1 MKTPSFLQQ
10 LQPHWAALA
19 PRERR
24 SVLAAGALVC
34 LALLWWLALGPALQT
49 LRAADAQHRE
59 LDAQLQTMRRMQA
72 EVQALKSQ
80 SALGFDEALRSVQ
93 ASAKTDLSG
102 TAQINVL
109 GERVSVTLK
118 NTPADAL
125 ARWLAQVR
133 INARA
138 LPTEAKLVR
147 SPASTAANAPQPA
160 LPAWDGSLVLA
171 LPKR

>member
-1 MKTPSFLQQ
+1 MKTPSFLLQ

-24 SVLAAGALVC
+24 SVLAAVALVG
-34 LALLWWLALGPALQT
+34 LALLWWLALSPALQT
-49 LRAADAQHRE
+49 LRAADVQHRE
-59 LDAQLQTMRRMQA
+59 LDAQLQNMHRMQA
-72 EVQALKSQ
+72 EVQALKNQ

-147 SPASTAANAPQPA
+147 STAANAPQPA
-160 LPAWDGSLVLA
+160 QPAWDGSLVLA

>member
-1 MKTPSFLQQ
+1 MKSPPLLQL
-10 LQPHWAALA
+10 LQPHWANLA

-24 SVLAAGALVC
+24 SLLAALALVA
-34 LALLWWLALGPALQT
+34 LALVWWLALGPALQT
-49 LRAADAQHRE
+49 LRDADAQHRS
-59 LDAQLQTMRRMQA
+59 LDAQLQSMRRMQA
-72 EVQALKSQ
+72 EVQSLQ
-80 SALGFDEALRSVQ
+80 GQNALGFDEALRSVQ
-93 ASAKTDLSG
+93 SSAKTDLSG

-147 SPASTAANAPQPA
+147 SPASTAANTAP
-160 LPAWDGSLVLA
+160 PAWDGSLVLA

>member
-1 MKTPSFLQQ
+1 MKSPFLTQ
-10 LQPHWAALA
+10 LRSQWATLA

-24 SVLAAGALVC
+24 GVQAALALVGM
-34 LALLWWLALGPALQT
+34 ALLWWLALGPAVQT
-49 LRAADAQHRE
+49 LRAADAQHRS
-59 LDAQLQTMRRMQA
+59 LDTQLQTMRRMQA
-72 EVQALKSQ
+72 EVQALQSQ
-80 SALGFDEALRSVQ
+80 SAIGFDEALRNVQ
-93 ASAKTDLSG
+93 SSAKTDLSG

-109 GERVSVTLK
+109 GERVSVTFK
-118 NTPADAL
+118 NTSAEAL
-125 ARWLAQVR
+125 ARWLTQVR

-147 SPASTAANAPQPA
+147 SAAANATQPA

>member
-1 MKTPSFLQQ
+1 MKSPSVLLQ

-24 SVLAAGALVC
+24 SVVAALALVA
-34 LALLWWLALGPALQT
+34 LALLWWLALSPALQT
-49 LRAADAQHRE
+49 LRAADAQHRS
-59 LDAQLQTMRRMQA
+59 LDAQLQNMRRMQA
-72 EVQALKSQ
+72 EVQSLQDQK
-80 SALGFDEALRSVQ
+80 ALGFDEALRSVQ
-93 ASAKTDLSG
+93 SSAKTDLSG

-147 SPASTAANAPQPA
+147 SPASTAANAAQPA

>member
-1 MKTPSFLQQ
+1 MKSPSFLQQ

-24 SVLAAGALVC
+24 SVVAALALVAV
-34 LALLWWLALGPALQT
+34 ALLWWLALSPALQT
-49 LRAADAQHRE
+49 LRAADAQHRS
-59 LDAQLQTMRRMQA
+59 LDAQLQNMRRMQA
-72 EVQALKSQ
+72 EVQSLQGQ
-80 SALGFDEALRSVQ
+80 SSLGFDEALRSVQ

-102 TAQINVL
+102 TAQINVV

-147 SPASTAANAPQPA
+147 STPSTAANAGIAQ
-160 LPAWDGSLVLA
+160 PAWDGSLVLA

>member
-1 MKTPSFLQQ
+1 MKPNSVLLQ

-24 SVLAAGALVC
+24 SVIVALSLVGLALV
-34 LALLWWLALGPALQT
+34 WWLVLGPALHT
-49 LRAADAQHRE
+49 LRAADAQHRS
-59 LDAQLQTMRRMQA
+59 LDAQLQTMRSMQA
-72 EVQALKSQ
+72 EVKALQSQ
-80 SALGFDEALRSVQ
+80 SVLGFDEALRSVQ

-102 TAQINVL
+102 TAQINVV

-147 SPASTAANAPQPA
+147 SPASTAANATQA
-160 LPAWDGSLVLA
+160 AWDGSLVLA

>member
-1 MKTPSFLQQ
+1 MKQSSLLLQ

-24 SVLAAGALVC
+24 SVILASALVG
-34 LALLWWLALGPALQT
+34 LALVWWLVLGPALQT
-49 LRAADAQHRE
+49 LRAADAQHRS
-59 LDAQLQTMRRMQA
+59 LDAQLQTMRLMQA
-72 EVQALKSQ
+72 EVQALQSQ
-80 SALGFDEALRSVQ
+80 SALGFDEALRNVQ

-102 TAQINVL
+102 TAQINVV

-118 NTPADAL
+118 NTSADAL

-138 LPTEAKLVR
+138 LPTQAKLVR
-147 SPASTAANAPQPA
+147 SPASAAANAAQ
-160 LPAWDGSLVLA
+160 PAWDGSLVLA

>member
-1 MKTPSFLQQ
+1 MKTPSFLLQ

-24 SVLAAGALVC
+24 SVFAAGALVC
-34 LALLWWLALGPALQT
+34 LALLWWLALAPALQT

-59 LDAQLQTMRRMQA
+59 LDAQLQNMRRMQA

-80 SALGFDEALRSVQ
+80 SAIDFDEALRSVQ

-147 SPASTAANAPQPA
+147 SPASTAANAPQPG